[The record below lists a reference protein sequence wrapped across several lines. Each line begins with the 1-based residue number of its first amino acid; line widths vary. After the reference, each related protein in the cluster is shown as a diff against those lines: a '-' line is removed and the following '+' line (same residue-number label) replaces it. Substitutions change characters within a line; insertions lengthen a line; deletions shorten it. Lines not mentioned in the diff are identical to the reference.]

1 MPTYSYKCE
10 ACGEQFDKI
19 LPIARYKDPQNC
31 PSCGE
36 GPAKRVITAGAG
48 FILKGDGWAGK
59 NNRINNQ
66 MRRKNQ
72 RLNSKQNEMK
82 RDAPS
87 VTLAP
92 NVDGQR
98 VSSWSEASK
107 LAASKGKNTSGYDAR
122 ARQEKKK

>member
-1 MPTYSYKCE
+1 M
-10 ACGEQFDKI
+10 
-19 LPIARYKDPQNC
+19 ARYREPQNC
-31 PSCGE
+31 PNCNE
-36 GPAKRVITAGAG
+36 GPVKKLITGGTG
-48 FILKGDGWAGK
+48 FILRGDGWAGK

-66 MRRKNQ
+66 MRQKNR
-72 RLNSKQNEMK
+72 RLNSKQDRMK

-92 NVDGQR
+92 NVEGQQ
-98 VSSWSEASK
+98 VGSWSEASK

>member
-1 MPTYSYKCE
+1 LPTYLYRCE
-10 ACGEQFDKI
+10 PCDEEFEKI
-19 LPIARYKDPQNC
+19 LPVARYREPQNC
-31 PSCGE
+31 PNCNE
-36 GPAKRVITAGAG
+36 GPAKKLITGGTG
-48 FILKGDGWAGK
+48 FILRGDGWAGK

-66 MRRKNQ
+66 MRQKNR
-72 RLNSKQNEMK
+72 RLTSKQDQMK

-92 NVDGQR
+92 NVEGQQ
-98 VSSWSEASK
+98 VGSWSEASK

>member
-1 MPTYSYKCE
+1 MPTYVYKCE
-10 ACGEQFDKI
+10 PCDEMFEKI
-19 LPIARYKDPQNC
+19 LPIARYKEPQNC
-31 PSCGE
+31 PNCNE
-36 GPAKRVITAGAG
+36 GPAKKQVTSGG

-66 MRRKNQ
+66 MRRKNK
-72 RLNSKQNEMK
+72 RLNAKQNEMK

-87 VTLAP
+87 VRLAP
-92 NVDGQR
+92 NVDGQQ